1 MTIKISTLSN
11 GMRVATDTM
20 KHAHTVSIQVCVD
33 IGSRYETPENNGISH
48 FLEHMA
54 FKGTKRRSAQDIAK
68 AFDAIGGH
76 FNAYTSREHTVYY
89 AKVLNENLNVAV
101 DILGDILQHSVFDP
115 EELARERNVV
125 LQEIAQNNDTPDD
138 VVFDFYQEA
147 SYPDQPLGR
156 SILGT
161 EDIVSNF
168 SREDLTEYVN
178 TYYRG
183 SRMILV
189 AAGNI
194 EHDAMV
200 KLAESTFRD
209 LKKDTPSEFIP
220 ATYKGGEHRKEKDL
234 EQVHLILGFEG
245 ISYKNP
251 EIYTIQMLSI
261 ILGGSISSRLFQE
274 VREKHGLAYS
284 VYSFSS
290 GYQDNGTFGVYAGT
304 GKEHLHEL
312 VPIVCDELLKM
323 THTITEEEVML
334 AKTQVKASI
343 LMAQESTYARADE
356 LGRHLLCFGR
366 HISMEEVLG
375 KVEAVDIAQLHKMMK
390 YVLTQSSPTLSAIG
404 NLGALESY
412 DSITKRLEIA

>member
-209 LKKDTPSEFIP
+209 LKKVS
-220 ATYKGGEHRKEKDL
+220 
-234 EQVHLILGFEG
+234 
-245 ISYKNP
+245 
-251 EIYTIQMLSI
+251 TIELS
-261 ILGGSISSRLFQE
+261 
-274 VREKHGLAYS
+274 
-284 VYSFSS
+284 
-290 GYQDNGTFGVYAGT
+290 
-304 GKEHLHEL
+304 
-312 VPIVCDELLKM
+312 
-323 THTITEEEVML
+323 
-334 AKTQVKASI
+334 
-343 LMAQESTYARADE
+343 
-356 LGRHLLCFGR
+356 
-366 HISMEEVLG
+366 
-375 KVEAVDIAQLHKMMK
+375 
-390 YVLTQSSPTLSAIG
+390 
-404 NLGALESY
+404 
-412 DSITKRLEIA
+412 